1 MATILGSVLRTHR
14 ALIVHEAVRTGGAG
28 AEIAARIMEEAFYAL
43 EAPVWRLGAVDA
55 PIPQDPELEE
65 LCVPQVEGIADA
77 IRALVRCEQPG
88 DGN

>member
-1 MATILGSVLRTHR
+1 M
-14 ALIVHEAVRTGGAG
+14 
-28 AEIAARIMEEAFYAL
+28 
-43 EAPVWRLGAVDA
+43 WRLGAVDT
-55 PIPQDPELEE
+55 PIPQNPELEE

>member
-1 MATILGSVLRTHR
+1 MSTRPGPKPSTPA
-14 ALIVHEAVRTGGAG
+14 EAVAVASAEAG

-43 EAPVWRLGAVDA
+43 AAPVWRLGAVDA

-77 IRALVRCEQPG
+77 IRALVGCGQSG
-88 DGN
+88 DAN